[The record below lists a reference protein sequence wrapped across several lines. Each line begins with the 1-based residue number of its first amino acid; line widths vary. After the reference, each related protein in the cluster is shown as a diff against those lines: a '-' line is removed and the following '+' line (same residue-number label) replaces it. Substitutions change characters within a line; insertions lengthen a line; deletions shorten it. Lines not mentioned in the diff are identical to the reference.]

1 MDFEPTAEQEAFR
14 GRVRTLARETLAE
27 GYLAHARSDQFDR
40 KRYEQIAELGVLGL
54 LAPRHGPPD
63 FVRAGL
69 AIEELAFADPC
80 LAQASVI
87 AMFTSALLDE
97 HAQAPVRDRLVPGL
111 VAGRQL
117 VGFALSEPDSGA
129 DAAGMRA
136 TARPS
141 GDGWVLNGTKT
152 SITMLAEADAVIACL
167 RDEQAGG
174 ISAFVIDTDL
184 PGVRRA
190 RTDDTAWRPLGRGTL
205 VLDDVVVGRDA
216 LLGVEGDAFRTVL
229 NGLDY
234 TRPLLVLNAIG
245 CADGALQQ
253 TVAYVRERQA
263 FGGALAGFEG
273 VSFPLAEHA
282 TQLEAARLLAYA
294 TLADRAAGR
303 VHTTRAA
310 MAKYLGPLAASR
322 AVHDCMLLRGHP
334 AFTREIDLEQR
345 LRDVMAFEVAD
356 GPAQIQKIIIAREL
370 FGREFVPYRRSR

>member
-1 MDFEPTAEQEAFR
+1 
-14 GRVRTLARETLAE
+14 
-27 GYLAHARSDQFDR
+27 
-40 KRYEQIAELGVLGL
+40 L
-54 LAPRHGPPD
+54 LASEHGELD

-87 AMFTSALLDE
+87 AMFTSALLTE
-97 HAQAPVRDRLVPGL
+97 HASSAVRDRLVPGL
-111 VAGRQL
+111 LAGRQV
-117 VGFALSEPDSGA
+117 VGFGLSEPDSGA
-129 DAAGMRA
+129 DAAGMCA

-141 GDGWVLNGTKT
+141 GDGWVLNGSKT
-152 SITMLAEADAVIACL
+152 SITMPAHADAVTACL

-184 PGVRRA
+184 PGVHRE
-190 RTDDTAWRPLGRGTL
+190 RTDDTSWRPLGRGTL
-205 VLDDVVVGRDA
+205 VLDDVVVGREA
-216 LLGVEGDAFRTVL
+216 LLGPAGDAFGTVL

-245 CADGALQQ
+245 CASGALHQ
-253 TVAYVRERQA
+253 TVAFVRERQA
-263 FGGALAGFEG
+263 FGSALADFEG

-303 VHTTRAA
+303 AHTARAA
-310 MAKYLGPLAASR
+310 MAKYLGPLVASR

-334 AFTREIDLEQR
+334 AFTRELDLEQR